1 MSVAPSQLWDL
12 ESIYAGGPAGQA
24 FDHDVQR
31 LEQRLVAIK
40 ATVDALGPLE
50 GNQQAWK
57 RLLAEM
63 ITFADQ
69 MGTAGTFASCH
80 WSADAHNEDARAA
93 AAKIAEL
100 RGDYSALWVPLKLE
114 LQQAPQALFDAFV
127 GADDMADSR
136 PWLERIRLG
145 RALVLPKEQEAL
157 YVQLE
162 REALHGWGQ
171 LYAMISGKLMANVA
185 TEEGSREV
193 SIAELRGL
201 LSSPDEPTRK
211 AGYEAGEA
219 AWESVSAVCAHSL
232 TQITGARQTRLDRL
246 GANELADTLYSNRIE
261 QGTLSAIWAAC
272 DVLKPQL
279 VRYLDRKAALLGKEK
294 LDWWDLTAPIQGG
307 DMASLSWERAQEL
320 VLSSFEGFDPKMA
333 AFAASALKGSWVEAE
348 ARSGKR
354 PGGYCARVP
363 RLHQSRI
370 FMSFT
375 GNLNSAMTLAHELG
389 HAYHNELLFDQP
401 REKMHITMSLAETAS
416 TFAEAIVLDR
426 VLASADD
433 DLRLFLIE
441 SQLQRG
447 VAFLM
452 NIPARFAFERHLYSA
467 RRKGALRAADL
478 NEQTVRFQ
486 QQAYGD
492 ALGSY
497 SPTFWMSKLH
507 FYISHFGFYN
517 WPYTFGYLFSQ
528 AVYRRSLQEGK
539 GFSPTFED
547 LLLRTGYQPA
557 EVLASEVLGA
567 DLTDAAFWIGAA
579 EPLNQQVSAFLEL
592 TEA

>member
-1 MSVAPSQLWDL
+1 
-12 ESIYAGGPAGQA
+12 
-24 FDHDVQR
+24 
-31 LEQRLVAIK
+31 
-40 ATVDALGPLE
+40 VD
-50 GNQQAWK
+50 
-57 RLLAEM
+57 
-63 ITFADQ
+63 
-69 MGTAGTFASCH
+69 
-80 WSADAHNEDARAA
+80 
-93 AAKIAEL
+93 
-100 RGDYSALWVPLKLE
+100 
-114 LQQAPQALFDAFV
+114 
-127 GADDMADSR
+127 
-136 PWLERIRLG
+136 
-145 RALVLPKEQEAL
+145 
-157 YVQLE
+157 
-162 REALHGWGQ
+162 
-171 LYAMISGKLMANVA
+171 
-185 TEEGSREV
+185 
-193 SIAELRGL
+193 
-201 LSSPDEPTRK
+201 
-211 AGYEAGEA
+211 
-219 AWESVSAVCAHSL
+219 
-232 TQITGARQTRLDRL
+232 
-246 GANELADTLYSNRIE
+246 ELADTLYATRIE

-272 DVLKPQL
+272 EQLKPQL
-279 VRYLDRKAALLGKEK
+279 VRYLERKASLLGKEK

-307 DMASLSWERAQEL
+307 EMASLSWERAQEL

-363 RLHQSRI
+363 RLQQSRI

-416 TFAEAIVLDR
+416 TFAEAIVLDQ

-478 NEQTVRFQ
+478 CEQTVRFQ
-486 QQAYGD
+486 KQAYGD

-528 AVYRRSLQEGK
+528 AVYHRSLQEGS
-539 GFSPTFED
+539 GFIPTFED
-547 LLLRTGYQPA
+547 LLLRTGYQHA
-557 EVLASEVLGA
+557 EQLASEVLGA
-567 DLTDAAFWIGAA
+567 DLTDAAFWIDAA
-579 EPLNQQVSAFLEL
+579 EPLNQQVSAFLQL